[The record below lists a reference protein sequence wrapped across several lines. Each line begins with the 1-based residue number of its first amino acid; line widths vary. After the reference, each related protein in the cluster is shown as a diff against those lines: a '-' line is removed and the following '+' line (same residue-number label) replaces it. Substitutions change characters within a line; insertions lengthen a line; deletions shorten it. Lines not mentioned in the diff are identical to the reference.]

1 MEIIATRYQEVRM
14 GALGR
19 PGRWVAETVKKSELL
34 ASTLTPDGVRLTLSL
49 HAGDYYIEVDG
60 QGLMSTR
67 APGSEK
73 ALADLAAR
81 ELAGNDRPRVLIGG
95 LGLGFTLG
103 AALDVLPRGATV
115 VVAEFFETIVDWNRK
130 FGFESAI
137 DRLADPRVD
146 VQVTDVVDYLRRVKQ
161 PFDAILLDV
170 DNGPDAWCLTSNDR
184 LYDRPGLMRIQRA
197 LKPGG
202 LLAVWSAAG
211 SAVFEQRLA
220 EVGFAARS
228 EVVRSRGRKGEHHTI
243 FLGRAPDRPA

>member
-1 MEIIATRYQEVRM
+1 M
-14 GALGR
+14 
-19 PGRWVAETVKKSELL
+19 
-34 ASTLTPDGVRLTLSL
+34 TLSL

-81 ELAGNDRPRVLIGG
+81 ELAGNSHPRVLIGG

-103 AALDVLPRGATV
+103 AALDVLPPGATV
-115 VVAEFFETIVDWNRK
+115 VVVEFFETIVDWNRK
-130 FGFESAI
+130 FGFESAT

-146 VQVTDVVDYLRRVKQ
+146 VEVTDVVDYLRHVKR

-170 DNGPDAWCLTSNDR
+170 DNGPDAWCLASNSR
-184 LYDRPGLMRIQRA
+184 LYDRPGLIRIQQA

-202 LLAVWSAAG
+202 LLAVWSVAG
-211 SAVFEQRLA
+211 SSAFEKRLT
-220 EVGFAARS
+220 EVGFATRS
-228 EVVRSRGRKGEHHTI
+228 EIVRSRERRGEHHTI
-243 FLGRAPDRPA
+243 FLGRVADRSTQLAR